1 MNWNKLRKQLEE
13 FIHPS
18 LEGRVEYLASG
29 YRYRKDKKTQALI
42 TVDKEEVFNMHKSF
56 VVWYENEQSILK
68 DEDFRVFVTEGDMLE
83 TRKSVGD
90 NVPEDRLQVIARKNK
105 RAYYAKKM
113 MVAQNALLKT
123 DFQKTAN
130 DFLSG
135 NVNDCL
141 LCDDIALNVL
151 AIIDRRVG
159 KNRLKKMKYQMDLKH
174 PIVRY
179 FYDLRS

>member
-13 FIHPS
+13 FINPT

-42 TVDKEEVFNMHKSF
+42 KVDKEEVFNMHKTF
-56 VVWYENEQSILK
+56 VTWYENEQAIIK
-68 DEDFRVFVTEGDMLE
+68 DENFKVFVTEEDIIE

-90 NVPEDRLQVIARKNK
+90 NVPEDRLEVIARKNK
-105 RAYYAKKM
+105 RAFYAKKIM
-113 MVAQNALLKT
+113 NAQNSLLKT
-123 DFQKTAN
+123 DFQKAAN

-141 LCDDIALNVL
+141 NSDDIILNVL